1 MATGSLLRES
11 IVAVSSRRAID
22 GLSASGFRPEAVY
35 LAGCIY
41 TAPWPRASATYFAR
55 RLGLIG
61 LFDVIGRSGHRR
73 LWSSPPIDPRVV
85 AALRTHF
92 QLNSWGEH
100 PAPARDMPQLLQ
112 YRLARYMLPSELI
125 GLGETLAKSRNLPLA
140 ATTLAGAARPGVAE
154 KVALDR
160 LGDVVADLPA
170 RSAPQSLHAPRTTVP
185 VNRAAHLL
193 AGIEL
198 YSAATMARLVGKI
211 PELDERGYEALVRRL
226 FDVTES
232 ITPRDPALANAKIE
246 IGCDLWGKGYWAQAL
261 DVLDS
266 TLNVSPWDR
275 ARWKR
280 LWDTV
285 ADPELAAHV
294 QTATAVASLIAPGP
308 RKDRALTR
316 ALDEL
321 GVELL
326 DVEPQNTLSVEAA
339 PATPALDS
347 TEDFAQLTVGLPP
360 ERKSSTQRR
369 AIVAI
374 TRLPAEALAYR
385 VRVRIGVPQVG
396 ESGEPFKEPDWGER
410 EYLDLRL
417 TLDGL
422 EAQVTPAW
430 HELRLP
436 RRGDSDHIDFRVLA
450 QREGELQLSLRIYT
464 ASDFLLLEEY
474 DLKFDVRKRE
484 AA

>member
-22 GLSASGFRPEAVY
+22 GLSANGFRPEAVY

-61 LFDVIGRSGHRR
+61 LFDFIGRTGHRR

-92 QLNSWGEH
+92 QLNSWGEQ
-100 PAPARDMPQLLQ
+100 PSRPRDMPQLFQ
-112 YRLARYMLPSELI
+112 HRLARYMLPSELI
-125 GLGETLAKSRNLPLA
+125 GLGEALAKSRNLPLA

-160 LGDVVADLPA
+160 LGDVVADLAA
-170 RSAPQSLHAPRTTVP
+170 RSAPQSLHAPRATVP

-232 ITPRDPALANAKIE
+232 VTPRDPALANAKIE

-285 ADPELAAHV
+285 ADPEFAAHV
-294 QTATAVASLIAPGP
+294 PTATAVAGLIGPGP

-326 DVEPQNTLSVEAA
+326 EVEPQATSSVEAA
-339 PATPALDS
+339 PAEPKSPA
-347 TEDFAQLTVGLPP
+347 
-360 ERKSSTQRR
+360 QRR

-374 TRLPAEALAYR
+374 TRLAAEELAYR
-385 VRVRIGVPQVG
+385 VRVRIGVPQAG
-396 ESGEPFKEPDWGER
+396 ESGELFKEPDWGER
-410 EYLDLRL
+410 EYLDLRV

-436 RRGDSDHIDFRVLA
+436 RRGDSDHVDFRVLA
-450 QREGELQLSLRIYT
+450 QQEGELRLSLRIYT

>member
-1 MATGSLLRES
+1 MATGGHLRES

-22 GLSASGFRPEAVY
+22 GLAASGFRPEAVY

-41 TAPWPRASATYFAR
+41 TAPWPQASAKYFAR

-61 LFDVIGRSGHRR
+61 LFDFIGRRAQQR
-73 LWSSPPIDPRVV
+73 LWSNPPLDPRVV
-85 AALRTHF
+85 AALRTNF
-92 QLNSWGEH
+92 QLNSWG
-100 PAPARDMPQLLQ
+100 AQPQDAQQYLQ
-112 YRLARYMLPSELI
+112 HRIPGHLVASQLV
-125 GLGETLAKSRNLPLA
+125 GLGERLAKSRSLPLA

-160 LGDVVADLPA
+160 LGDVVAALPL
-170 RSAPQSLHAPRTTVP
+170 RSAPESLHTPRATAP

-193 AGIEL
+193 AGVEL

-211 PELDERGYEALVRRL
+211 PELDEKGYEGLVREL
-226 FDVTES
+226 LGVTETV
-232 ITPRDPALANAKIE
+232 TPRDPALASAKIE
-246 IGCDLWGKGYWAQAL
+246 IGRDLWRKGYWAQAL

-266 TLNVSPWDR
+266 TLNVAPWDR
-275 ARWKR
+275 ASWER

-285 ADPELAAHV
+285 ADPESAAHMP
-294 QTATAVASLIAPGP
+294 TATAVAGLFGPGP
-308 RKDRALTR
+308 RKDLALTR
-316 ALDEL
+316 ALNEL
-321 GVELL
+321 GADLS
-326 DVEPQNTLSVEAA
+326 DVEPPSTLSIESAPAA
-339 PATPALDS
+339 PPEPTR
-347 TEDFAQLTVGLPP
+347 DFAQLTPGLPP
-360 ERKSSTQRR
+360 ERISPTQRR
-369 AIVAI
+369 AIVAVS
-374 TRLPAEALAYR
+374 RLPAEALAYR
-385 VRVRIGVPQVG
+385 ARVRIGVPQAG

-410 EYLDLRL
+410 EYLDLRV

-474 DLKFDVRKRE
+474 DLQFNVRKRE